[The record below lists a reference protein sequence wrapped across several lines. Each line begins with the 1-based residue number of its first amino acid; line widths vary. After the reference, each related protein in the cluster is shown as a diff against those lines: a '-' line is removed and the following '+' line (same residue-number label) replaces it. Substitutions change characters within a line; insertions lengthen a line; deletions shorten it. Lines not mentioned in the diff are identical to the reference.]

1 MSTSDFWKEL
11 FLHMSIPF
19 EIEDVKQISCYE
31 GSMWIE
37 MKDGAVY
44 YICFECVGTT
54 DRA

>member
-1 MSTSDFWKEL
+1 MTTTTFWKEL
-11 FLHMSIPF
+11 FLHITIPF
-19 EIEDVKQISCYE
+19 EINDVKEISCYE

-44 YICFECVGTT
+44 YICFESAGA